1 MSTGRGSGELDE
13 SGVTAEGRRRGL
25 LRGFGRRGSA
35 PPKPD
40 QWSSPHE
47 RARVRAAERLASPL
61 EAGEQ
66 AWLDAHLAE
75 CEPCRGIADAYAAD
89 RLALRQLRER
99 PPEPPRDLWAKT
111 AARIERESAARGAA
125 GATGGARGATHVAGG
140 PRRTRPAWPL
150 GALSGIAVVV
160 FVMVA
165 TAISGGFLGQA
176 PSNQPDQSSPIA
188 LASASAAPPSLAVGA
203 GSVKWLGLEADGAFA
218 YNVAQIDVV
227 CRHDNAPECPPF
239 GDNDAKRVTLTAKPK
254 YVYQSPVD
262 FQAVVVGTDASGA
275 DAVLVVALP
284 TPDPTPS
291 AEPTASGSTEA
302 VSDPAASDATASV
315 PAATPSAL
323 PPTEGPVGDP
333 PTLDPSDPGTDD
345 GPSPTP
351 TESGRGSAEPG
362 TTAAVAIL
370 TDVTIVGR
378 SAAYSPDGSWFAF
391 SARPADGSTGPDI
404 YVWRVGDPM
413 ARPLT
418 TDHRSVFASWIGGS
432 IVGSR
437 MSPATGGEPTA
448 GAAPDASSDSTPSDS
463 PPIDPPP
470 TVQPSDGVVPSQRPG
485 IDADVEHAPEAFL
498 IDPWIGAELGLLA
511 TEWRPAVDPTRVAV
525 VAWQGTVGVAGDG
538 LTTRPA
544 TGNLVVHPYH
554 GALEFDSPGA
564 DPSASVSASASGA
577 TAPASSEA
585 SVMPSD
591 SADASPDGSAEASGP
606 IALDFPPQVVAS
618 GPILDFDARWDDTGT
633 WLAVWLAD
641 PADPEIGRL
650 SLFHFDP
657 STGRLDRPAG
667 APQDVT
673 ALPGFS
679 IGFGRL
685 AWASPP
691 GQRGEG
697 SRIQIAAWMG
707 AEVGAIESIPVEG
720 AIVVQ

>member
-1 MSTGRGSGELDE
+1 L
-13 SGVTAEGRRRGL
+13 SGV
-25 LRGFGRRGSA
+25 
-35 PPKPD
+35 
-40 QWSSPHE
+40 
-47 RARVRAAERLASPL
+47 
-61 EAGEQ
+61 
-66 AWLDAHLAE
+66 
-75 CEPCRGIADAYAAD
+75 
-89 RLALRQLRER
+89 
-99 PPEPPRDLWAKT
+99 
-111 AARIERESAARGAA
+111 
-125 GATGGARGATHVAGG
+125 
-140 PRRTRPAWPL
+140 
-150 GALSGIAVVV
+150 AVVV

-165 TAISGGFLGQA
+165 TAISGGFFGQA
-176 PSNQPDQSSPIA
+176 PPNQPGQSSPIA
-188 LASASAAPPSLAVGA
+188 LASASAAPPSIAVGA

-239 GDNDAKRVTLTAKPK
+239 GDDDAKRVTLTATPK

-284 TPDPTPS
+284 TPDPTPG
-291 AEPTASGSTEA
+291 AEPSASESTE
-302 VSDPAASDATASV
+302 AASDAAGSDAAASDGAASV
-315 PAATPSAL
+315 PPATPSALPPTSSAL

-333 PTLDPSDPGTDD
+333 PTLDPSDPVTDD
-345 GPSPTP
+345 GASPAP
-351 TESGRGSAEPG
+351 TESGPGSAAPG

-404 YVWRVGDPM
+404 YVWHVGDLM

-437 MSPATGGEPTA
+437 MSPATTEPTT
-448 GAAPDASSDSTPSDS
+448 GASPEASSEAPPIDS
-463 PPIDPPP
+463 PPSATPS
-470 TVQPSDGVVPSQRPG
+470 VQPSGEAAHSQRPG
-485 IDADVEHAPEAFL
+485 IDADVEHVPEAFL

-525 VAWQGTVGVAGDG
+525 VAWQGTVGVSGDG
-538 LTTRPA
+538 LTTQPA
-544 TGNLVVHPYH
+544 TGNLVVRPFH
-554 GALEFDSPGA
+554 GALEFDTPEA
-564 DPSASVSASASGA
+564 DASASA
-577 TAPASSEA
+577 TASASALPSAPSAPPSTEA
-585 SVMPSD
+585 SLMPSEPV
-591 SADASPDGSAEASGP
+591 DAPPDASAEASGP

-657 STGRLDRPAG
+657 ATGRLDRPAG

-685 AWASPP
+685 AWVSPP
-691 GQRGEG
+691 GQEGEG